1 MLGLLRK
8 EIGLVAGAGTAIA
21 FTVAGKGWLSDLS
34 GDLVTMA
41 LFAWLFVVMLWGS
54 FGVVR
59 HADCLAIKLGEPYG
73 TLILTLSVISIE
85 VIMISAVMLTGAQ
98 NPELGRD
105 MMFAVIMIVLNG
117 LIGISLFLGG
127 LRHIEQRQNPLGAT
141 TFLVVLIPLACLALI
156 MPNYTNATAV
166 GTYSTGQMIF
176 LRVAPIVLP
185 GGVPFIQTTRHSG
198 YFIAQAET
206 AENVEHGVATEI
218 HDHGDLEIRSV
229 PFHAVLLVS
238 YMLPIVLLS
247 KSMAKIV
254 DFGIAGAGLPAALG
268 GMLVAVLVL
277 APEGLAAIEAARANR
292 LQRSINICV
301 GSALATIGLTVPAV
315 LGISLV
321 TGIPVRLGLDE
332 AEAALLIIT
341 FIVGIVNS
349 MSNRTNVIQ
358 GLVHLVL
365 FAAYILLI
373 FD

>member
-8 EIGLVAGAGTAIA
+8 EVGLAAGVATAIA
-21 FTVAGKGWLSDLS
+21 FAVSGKAWLSDLS
-34 GDLVTMA
+34 GDLATVA
-41 LFAWLFVVMLWGS
+41 LFGWLFVVMLWGS

-117 LIGISLFLGG
+117 LIGISLLLGG

-156 MPNYTNATAV
+156 MPNYTNATEI

-176 LRVAPIVLP
+176 LSVATIVLY
-185 GGVPFIQTTRHSG
+185 GGFLFVQTMRHSG
-198 YFIAQAET
+198 YFIAPAENAET
-206 AENVEHGVATEI
+206 VEHGVATEI
-218 HDHGDLEIRSV
+218 HEHGDLEVRSV

-292 LQRSINICV
+292 LQRSINICS
-301 GSALATIGLTVPAV
+301 GSAVATIGLTVPAV

-332 AEAALLIIT
+332 AEAALLVIT

>member
-8 EIGLVAGAGTAIA
+8 EIGLVAGVVTAIA

-34 GDLVTMA
+34 GDSTTMA

-59 HADCLAIKLGEPYG
+59 HADCLAIRLGEPYG

-117 LIGISLFLGG
+117 LIGISLLLGG

-141 TFLVVLIPLACLALI
+141 TFLVVLIPLACLTLI
-156 MPNYTNATAV
+156 MPNYTTATDV

-176 LRVAPIVLP
+176 LSVATIVLY
-185 GGVPFIQTTRHSG
+185 GGFLFIQTMRHSG
-198 YFIAQAET
+198 YFVAP

-218 HDHGDLEIRSV
+218 HDHGDLEVRSV
-229 PFHAVLLVS
+229 AFHAVLLVS

-247 KSMAKIV
+247 KSMAKVV

-292 LQRSINICV
+292 LQRSINICA

-315 LGISLV
+315 LGIGLV
-321 TGIPVRLGLDE
+321 TGIPVRLGLDD
-332 AEAALLIIT
+332 AEAALLVIT
-341 FIVGIVNS
+341 FFVGVVNS
-349 MSNRTNVIQ
+349 MSARTNVIQ

-365 FAAYILLI
+365 FATYIVLI